1 MLHSEAALPSHED
14 RSTAEAGQT
23 VCAHV
28 EPLAPGAGLLRAVGA
43 VAASFFGVRGRKEH
57 EADLAQLRPVH
68 LVLVG
73 LLMSLVFVL
82 SLFGLVTLV
91 LRV

>member
-1 MLHSEAALPSHED
+1 
-14 RSTAEAGQT
+14 
-23 VCAHV
+23 
-28 EPLAPGAGLLRAVGA
+28 
-43 VAASFFGVRGRKEH
+43 VRGSKDH

-73 LLMSLVFVL
+73 LLMALVFVL
-82 SLFGLVTLV
+82 SLLGLVTLV